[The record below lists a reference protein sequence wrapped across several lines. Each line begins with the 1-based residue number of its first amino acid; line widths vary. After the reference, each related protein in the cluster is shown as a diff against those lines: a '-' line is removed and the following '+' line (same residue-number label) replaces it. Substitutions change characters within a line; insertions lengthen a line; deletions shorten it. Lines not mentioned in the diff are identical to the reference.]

1 MRRPRGPFVR
11 LVFALVICAN
21 IVALRPAHAAEE
33 RRFAVVIGNDLG
45 GSDTQPLLYA
55 RQDARRMKEV
65 LLRVGAVKDEN
76 ARSLLGK
83 DAPALRGALADVE
96 RQIQAAKAQGLRT
109 ALIVYYSGH
118 AKDGDLRLGTSRMA
132 LDELRAHVNSSGATL
147 RLAIIDACRSGAVTR
162 SKGARKA
169 PAFEI
174 EATSN
179 AQAEGTVF
187 LTSSSF
193 DEDAQ
198 ESDHLEG
205 SFFSHHFVNGLRG
218 AADRSGDG
226 RVTLSEAYAHA
237 YAQTVASTADSAAG
251 PQHPTFGY
259 DLKGNGD
266 FVLSEYARR
275 NEGLLV
281 PAAAP
286 AGTYFLVDK
295 QGVITAEIAKAAH
308 EARRIAVRPGRYI
321 VKRRLGDRLRV
332 GHVVVAAN
340 QLSTLDESSL
350 SDAPFSD
357 DPVKGYARD
366 VSGSW
371 SLNVGLAS
379 QAFFDQPTRQSLFP
393 NSGLLAAEV
402 SVANFFRRQWVMAF
416 DVAAGGG
423 NGVVEHFASSV
434 PFRTNQVNAGASLW
448 TQWPFIDGDLSLFAG
463 VRVAFLFLNRQ
474 FEEDVLPPQYFS
486 TFSPGLLAGA
496 RYKLTHNVTA
506 LVRSRVHYLLYNV
519 DENRSLGFM
528 ELGAAMEYGF

>member
-1 MRRPRGPFVR
+1 MLLRSFVLR
-11 LVFALVICAN
+11 LTCAALIGASMAPSRVVCA
-21 IVALRPAHAAEE
+21 ADE

-45 GSDTQPLLYA
+45 GNDTQPLLYA
-55 RQDARRMKEV
+55 RQDARRMKDV

-76 ARSLLGK
+76 AISLLGA
-83 DAPALRGALADVE
+83 DAAAVRAALADVE
-96 RQIQAAKAQGLRT
+96 RRVRLATNQGLRT

-118 AKDGDLRLGTSRMA
+118 AKNGDLRLGTSRLP
-132 LDELRAHVNSSGATL
+132 LDELRARVSHSGATI
-147 RLAIIDACRSGAVTR
+147 RLGIIDACRSGAVTR
-162 SKGARKA
+162 SKGARRA

-187 LTSSSF
+187 LSSSSF

-205 SFFSHHFVNGLRG
+205 SFFSHHFVNGLQG

-275 NEGLLV
+275 NEGLLF

-286 AGTYFLVDK
+286 AGTYFVIDN
-295 QGVITAEIAKAAH
+295 QGVIAAEVDKPIN
-308 EARRIAVRPGRYI
+308 EVRRIAVRPGRYI
-321 VKRRLGDRLRV
+321 VKRRLEDRLRI
-332 GHVVVAAN
+332 GNITVAAN
-340 QLSTLDESSL
+340 QLSTVQDANLA
-350 SDAPFSD
+350 DAPFSD
-357 DPVKGYARD
+357 DPVKGAARD
-366 VSGSW
+366 VAGIW
-371 SLNVGLAS
+371 SLNVGLTS
-379 QAFFDQPTRQSLFP
+379 QAFFDQPTREGLFP
-393 NSGLLAAEV
+393 NSGLLAAEL
-402 SVANFFRRQWVMAF
+402 SVANFFRRHWVASF

-423 NGVVEHFASSV
+423 NGEVAHFASAV
-434 PFRTNQVNAGASLW
+434 PFRTNQLNLGTSLW
-448 TQWPFIDGDLSLFAG
+448 TEWPYFDGDLSLFAG
-463 VRVAFLFLNRQ
+463 ARVAFLFLNRR
-474 FEEDVLPPQYFS
+474 FEDDVLPAQHFS

-496 RYKLTHNVTA
+496 RYKLTRAVTA
-506 LVRSRVHYLLYNV
+506 MVRTRVHYLLYNV

-528 ELGAAMEYGF
+528 ELGAAFEYGF